1 MSGHLYIIC
10 ESQDFFG
17 MDISGG
23 VFAAILFFSALHEY
37 IIGWSKRSDFESEIG
52 SVKSSGSLP
61 EIG

>member
-1 MSGHLYIIC
+1 
-10 ESQDFFG
+10 